1 MSTRNNILFL
11 KVEGKSQLDKE
22 MTEME
27 KLKKLGNISIDE
39 SAIHRNEITNEV
51 EP

>member
-1 MSTRNNILFL
+1 MQSRNNILFL
-11 KVEGKSQLDKE
+11 KVSGKSQLDKE
-22 MTEME
+22 MIEMNKIRTETVV
-27 KLKKLGNISIDE
+27 IDE